1 MAGSTRQVRPS
12 FPPEGS
18 VQPHPFLGILGGDG
32 VDLSQHP
39 VSDHLFGLLQNG
51 VVGITVRHA
60 EQKIFFLGQGLQLLR
75 LPAGE
80 GDGFVA
86 DNVEAVG
93 NDVLDD
99 LVVGVVGGGHHHKSP
114 AGPPRC
120 AWLPPPAWCG
130 SRDRCGRAPPP
141 ISLRPPDFYPSG
153 GRNSPPSVR
162 PGRRTGPRCGGYLR
176 SGRRSRPRPLRIA
189 AFFIER
195 PPDGLCKVYKKSSS
209 GYHAGRQVS
218 NSIQSWT
225 HSKGTYKREWIK
237 KRARLTRPVPLGY
250 NNHDHRQSNTGAL
263 GPFPAEMEANR
274 SSGPLT

>member
-1 MAGSTRQVRPS
+1 MGADVRDHSRGAADGRIDPPGQAVLS
-12 FPPEGS
+12 PEGS

-99 LVVGVVGGGHHHKSP
+99 LVVGVVGGGHH
-114 AGPPRC
+114 
-120 AWLPPPAWCG
+120 
-130 SRDRCGRAPPP
+130 
-141 ISLRPPDFYPSG
+141 
-153 GRNSPPSVR
+153 
-162 PGRRTGPRCGGYLR
+162 T
-176 SGRRSRPRPLRIA
+176 
-189 AFFIER
+189 
-195 PPDGLCKVYKKSSS
+195 KSS
-209 GYHAGRQVS
+209 
-218 NSIQSWT
+218 
-225 HSKGTYKREWIK
+225 
-237 KRARLTRPVPLGY
+237 
-250 NNHDHRQSNTGAL
+250 
-263 GPFPAEMEANR
+263 R
-274 SSGPLT
+274 SSPVRLASSSSMVW

>member
-1 MAGSTRQVRPS
+1 MGADVRDHSRGAADGRIDPPGQAVLS
-12 FPPEGS
+12 PEGS
-18 VQPHPFLGILGGDG
+18 VQPHPLLGILGGDG

-99 LVVGVVGGGHHHKSP
+99 LVVGVVGGGHHHKVQPVLPGALGFLLQHGVVVGIDAAGLHPHFSP
-114 AGPPRC
+114 ASRFLSQWREKQPAFSSARSSNWAPMRWISPIR
-120 AWLPPPAWCG
+120 APFPPP
-130 SRDRCGRAPPP
+130 
-141 ISLRPPDFYPSG
+141 
-153 GRNSPPSVR
+153 
-162 PGRRTGPRCGGYLR
+162 T
-176 SGRRSRPRPLRIA
+176 IA
-189 AFFIER
+189 NCSFFIER

-225 HSKGTYKREWIK
+225 HLKGTYKRGVDKEK
-237 KRARLTRPVPLGY
+237 STLDKAR
-250 NNHDHRQSNTGAL
+250 
-263 GPFPAEMEANR
+263 PF
-274 SSGPLT
+274 GIQ